1 MVQSS
6 EYKQCKNGV
15 IVCRRARELQYDR
28 RPPLPVRV
36 VPAFSQQSLQKDTYT
51 GFPPK
56 SLANDKKY
64 DFTFSFRTYY
74 SRGDFPIAMEFRS
87 VGNKIS
93 WKEDIKTLNYHYY
106 LPIFFDGLRE
116 TEYPYKFFASKGIHD
131 LLENGKDKIVPV
143 LPHLIL
149 PIKNA
154 LSTGI
159 PEVICET
166 LKVIQHLVQSSP
178 LVGEALVP
186 FYKQILPHLN
196 MYKNLN
202 KNIGDSIDY
211 SQMKRA
217 NIGDLVQETLQVLE
231 RYGGEDACIYIK
243 YMIPTYESCILRYTV
258 N

>member
-1 MVQSS
+1 MVNLREENSQ
-6 EYKQCKNGV
+6 KNGA
-15 IVCRRARELQYDR
+15 IVCHRARDLQYGRRALI
-28 RPPLPVRV
+28 PVRT
-36 VPAFSQQSLQKDTYT
+36 VPAFSLQSIQKNTIT
-51 GFPPK
+51 GAPPHCVPIE
-56 SLANDKKY
+56 KKL
-64 DFTFSFRTYY
+64 DSTSSFRTYY
-74 SRGDFPIAMEFRS
+74 SRGDFPIAMEFKS

-93 WKEDIKTLNYHYY
+93 WKEDIKTLNYNYY

-154 LSTGI
+154 LGTRI

-166 LKVIQHLVQSSP
+166 LKVIQHLVTSSS

-186 FYKQILPHLN
+186 YYKQILPHLN
-196 MYKNLN
+196 LYKGLN
-202 KNIGDSIDY
+202 KNSGDSIDY
-211 SQMKRA
+211 SQMKRE
-217 NIGDLVQETLQVLE
+217 NIGDLVQETLQILE
-231 RYGGEDACIYIK
+231 RHGGEDACIYIK
-243 YMIPTYESCILRYTV
+243 YMIPTYESCILRYSG

>member
-1 MVQSS
+1 M
-6 EYKQCKNGV
+6 
-15 IVCRRARELQYDR
+15 
-28 RPPLPVRV
+28 
-36 VPAFSQQSLQKDTYT
+36 
-51 GFPPK
+51 
-56 SLANDKKY
+56 
-64 DFTFSFRTYY
+64 FRTYY
-74 SRGDFPIAMEFRS
+74 SRGDFPIAMEFKS

-93 WKEDIKTLNYHYY
+93 WKEDIKTLNYQYY

-154 LSTGI
+154 LSTRN

-166 LKVIQHLVQSSP
+166 LKVLQHLVTSSSM
-178 LVGEALVP
+178 VGEALVP
-186 FYKQILPHLN
+186 YYKQILPHLN
-196 MYKNLN
+196 MYKDLN
-202 KNIGDSIDY
+202 KNTGDAIDY
-211 SQMKRA
+211 SQMKRE
-217 NIGDLVQETLQVLE
+217 NIGDLVQETLQILE
-231 RYGGEDACIYIK
+231 RHGGEDACIYIK